1 MEFVGDGV
9 IVFYDAG
16 CIDLLLAAKKLKQTA
31 FADKGGR
38 GGDRQKACVDGG
50 IADLPGAVM
59 DNESG
64 FDVLNIVGGHRE
76 DLL

>member
-16 CIDLLLAAKKLKQTA
+16 CIDLLLAAKKLKQTSLTYE
-31 FADKGGR
+31 DGSGGYR
-38 GGDRQKACVDGG
+38 LIACEECGK
-50 IADLPGAVM
+50 ADLPGAVM

-76 DLL
+76 DFL

>member
-16 CIDLLLAAKKLKQTA
+16 GVDLLFITRKLEQTSLTYE
-31 FADKGGR
+31 DGSGGYR
-38 GGDRQKACVDGG
+38 LIACEECGK
-50 IADLPGAVM
+50 ADLPGAVM

-64 FDVLNIVGGHRE
+64 FDVLNILGGHRE